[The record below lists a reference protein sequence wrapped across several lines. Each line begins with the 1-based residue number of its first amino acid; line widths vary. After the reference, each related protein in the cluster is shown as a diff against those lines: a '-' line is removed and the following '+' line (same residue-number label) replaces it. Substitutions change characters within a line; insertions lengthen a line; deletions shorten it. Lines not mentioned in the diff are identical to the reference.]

1 MKRVAAAGPLSAE
14 DAARRRFLRSAA
26 ALGAV
31 TLVGLGGCTTRSR
44 LPNVAVLD
52 REWSDVSRQRYVP
65 VRLYLPEPL
74 PPQRLPLL
82 VFSHGIG
89 GSREG
94 YSYLGSYL
102 ASEGIACLHLQHVG
116 SDRRLWWEGGPFSV
130 VDRLQ
135 RAAAEAEALARVDDV
150 RFALDRVSTGDLATV
165 IDEHRIIAAGHS
177 YGANTTLLLG
187 GAQVERQGRPMA
199 LRDER
204 VRAIMLISAPPF
216 YGERTM
222 QPILSPVRVPS
233 LHVTATEDVIR
244 IPGYYSD
251 LRDRLAIFDLIG
263 SERKSLVVYEGG
275 SHSVF
280 TDRNFTGGVQRN
292 RELKRATRELALA
305 FVREVVDADSQAIS
319 AWRDH
324 HQRLLA
330 RFDAQNV

>member
-1 MKRVAAAGPLSAE
+1 MSANPS
-14 DAARRRFLRSAA
+14 RRRFLQSAA
-26 ALGAV
+26 ALGAAS
-31 TLVGLGGCTTRSR
+31 LVVGGCTTRTR
-44 LPNVAVLD
+44 LPNVAVID
-52 REWSDVSRQRYVP
+52 RDWSDAVRRRPVP
-65 VRLYLPEPL
+65 ARLYLPEPL
-74 PPQRLPLL
+74 PPQRVPLL

-116 SDRRLWWEGGPFSV
+116 SDRRVWWEGAPFSV

-135 RAAAEAEALARVDDV
+135 RAAAEAEARARVDDV
-150 RFALDRVSTGDLATV
+150 RFALDRMTSGELATI
-165 IDEHRIIAAGHS
+165 IDEHRIVAAGHS

-187 GAQVERQGRPMA
+187 GARVERDGRPIE

-204 VRAIMLISAPPF
+204 VQAIILISAPPF

-222 QPILSPVRVPS
+222 HSILSPVRAPS
-233 LHVTATEDVIR
+233 LHVTATDDVIR

-263 SERKSLVVYEGG
+263 SERKSLAVFEGG

-280 TDRNFTGGVQRN
+280 TDRNLTGGLQRN
-292 RELKRATRELALA
+292 GELKRATRELALA
-305 FVREVVDADSQAIS
+305 FVRESFDADGLALA
-319 AWRDH
+319 AWRERH
-324 HQRLLA
+324 RPLLA
-330 RFDAQNV
+330 RFVA

>member
-1 MKRVAAAGPLSAE
+1 MSANPS
-14 DAARRRFLRSAA
+14 RRRFLQSAA
-26 ALGAV
+26 ALGAAS
-31 TLVGLGGCTTRSR
+31 LVVGGCTTRTR
-44 LPNVAVLD
+44 LPNVAVID
-52 REWSDVSRQRYVP
+52 RDWSDAVRRRPVP
-65 VRLYLPEPL
+65 ARLYLPEPL
-74 PPQRLPLL
+74 PPQRVPLL

-116 SDRRLWWEGGPFSV
+116 SDRRVWWEGAPFSV

-135 RAAAEAEALARVDDV
+135 RAAAEAEARARVDDV
-150 RFALDRVSTGDLATV
+150 RFALDRMTSGELATI
-165 IDEHRIIAAGHS
+165 IDEHRIVAAGHS

-187 GAQVERQGRPMA
+187 GARVERDGRPIE

-204 VRAIMLISAPPF
+204 VQAIILISAPPF

-222 QPILSPVRVPS
+222 QSILSPVRAPS
-233 LHVTATEDVIR
+233 LHVTATDDVIR

-263 SERKSLVVYEGG
+263 SERKSLAVFEGG

-280 TDRNFTGGVQRN
+280 TDRNLTGGLQRN
-292 RELKRATRELALA
+292 GELKRATRELALA
-305 FVREVVDADSQAIS
+305 FVRESFDADGLALA
-319 AWRDH
+319 AWRERH
-324 HQRLLA
+324 RPLLA
-330 RFDAQNV
+330 RFVA